1 MEMKN
6 ILTRIDSR
14 FDIRKGTEF
23 ETRATEIIQ
32 NKTHREK
39 RIPPKWKEYQLTVG
53 QLQAVYCVSNLDPKV
68 GMGPNKFLRK

>member
-6 ILTRIDSR
+6 ILTRMDSR

-23 ETRATEIIQ
+23 ESRAIEIIQ

-39 RIPPKWKEYQLTVG
+39 RIPPK
-53 QLQAVYCVSNLDPKV
+53 
-68 GMGPNKFLRK
+68 